1 MANQNYPNPNPK
13 GNTLQSVKIDA
24 TMNSYTNNGSII
36 DSEIDVG
43 IWAYNSTLEDLTNNG
58 HIENTSINLVG
69 TLYNNG
75 TISGTEIDGVGFE
88 LMAALINAN
97 SGLIDGGDFVKEY
110 SGVGGL
116 LNHGIIKSLSIQC
129 SDYDPSIMPKNEK
142 DGTILG
148 GEIKLSMGSQFQN
161 DGTIGD
167 FEHGETSIT
176 VGEKDNYLNNDDK
189 FINNGTVNFNSSANW
204 LCYGATIENY
214 GTINLGN
221 PDINHE
227 NASFSVLEVGT
238 ADDTISPLHH
248 STFYNNKGGIVENH
262 IYTVEVLS
270 GCQFINA
277 GKVCNYSA
285 FVNDGNIDT
294 TKGTFTN
301 LKGGVLSGTGTHEG
315 NIINDKG
322 GALSPGSSSG
332 GYFIDGNLYQKEGS
346 TKEIELG
353 GTYHGD
359 GDRTATEHDWIEI
372 TGDLELAGDL
382 DVSLIDGFK
391 LSAGDSF
398 VIAKVDGD
406 LAGEYDGLNE
416 GDSVGRFK
424 SEKGGK
430 LDLFLT
436 YEGGDGND
444 IELYTKSFFSVLPDS
459 LRDPRIIGSDDK
471 DSLTGTSADEVIFGG
486 SDDDVLLG
494 GAGDNQVTGGN
505 GNDKLNGGLGDDTLK
520 GDRGADDYILSS
532 GEDVYE
538 SFSIDENDQ
547 LVVGEGVDLSFQQVG
562 DNLLIKGIAIHTTLL
577 DVDKDEFLAADCI
590 DYI

>member
-1 MANQNYPNPNPK
+1 MAQISPSHNTTLISITDNDI
-13 GNTLQSVKIDA
+13 NTLDFIIGLGGIDIEESGSLQNIGNLTIAPSTELKNLGTLDNSGNFILLGAGSASGEYYPGVFHNYGNVSLAGIATINGKIVNYTKGVIDFENDFNMQSALTNFGGKINISGVATLTDGTMYGSIFNGIDSGGSYAPSEIIIEITGKIDSLGSA
-24 TMNSYTNNGSII
+24 FYNYSGSTVTNNGSINI
-36 DSEIDVG
+36 VG
-43 IWAYNSTLEDLTNNG
+43 DLGELANQGGYITNNG
-58 HIENTSINLVG
+58 RITLQKSSLFQNAAGG
-69 TLYNNG
+69 TIVNNG
-75 TISGTEIDGVGFE
+75 TIDNSLHPSTSVDENIIGF
-88 LMAALINAN
+88 
-97 SGLIDGGDFVKEY
+97 
-110 SGVGGL
+110 
-116 LNHGIIKSLSIQC
+116 
-129 SDYDPSIMPKNEK
+129 
-142 DGTILG
+142 
-148 GEIKLSMGSQFQN
+148 
-161 DGTIGD
+161 
-167 FEHGETSIT
+167 
-176 VGEKDNYLNNDDK
+176 
-189 FINNGTVNFNSSANW
+189 VN
-204 LCYGATIENY
+204 IENSTY
-214 GTINLGN
+214 TGSG
-221 PDINHE
+221 H
-227 NASFSVLEVGT
+227 VL
-238 ADDTISPLHH
+238 A
-248 STFYNNKGGIVENH
+248 
-262 IYTVEVLS
+262 
-270 GCQFINA
+270 A
-277 GKVCNYSA
+277 
-285 FVNDGNIDT
+285 
-294 TKGTFTN
+294 
-301 LKGGVLSGTGTHEG
+301 
-315 NIINDKG
+315 
-322 GALSPGSSSG
+322 
-332 GYFIDGNLYQKEGS
+332 FIDNGKLAPGNSAGGMLFGGNVYKTGG

-372 TGDLELAGDL
+372 KGDLELAGNL

-398 VIAKVDGD
+398 VITKVDGD
-406 LAGEYDGLNE
+406 LSGEYDGLNE

-424 SEKGGK
+424 SKKGGK

-494 GAGDNQVTGGN
+494 GAGDDQVTGGN

-590 DYI
+590 DFI

>member
-1 MANQNYPNPNPK
+1 MTQIPPASQLLLDSLTINGGENNLNYTISRS
-13 GNTLQSVKIDA
+13 GVLTNTGDLENATTSSSATFNVADGGKFLNKPGATFADQGKIRGTINVLRGGYISNAGEDTHNFDATFFTNGKLFCDESSQINNWGTFTGGIDA
-24 TMNSYTNNGSII
+24 DITLGITNNYGKLDFWDAKEMTIGGALTSKKWTTESKDATIDLAGICYNSSKILYSGSINGQQLFYNYGSII
-36 DSEIDVG
+36 GSGKISSIETFYNGQKDSTGTQYAAKVTIESKG
-43 IWAYNSTLEDLTNNG
+43 EYNNQNGATPGDGGEFFNCNQSTLTIESNATFDNSSGVDDYSKGGVLTNNKG
-58 HIENTSINLVG
+58 ANIV
-69 TLYNNG
+69 NNG
-75 TISGTEIDGVGFE
+75 
-88 LMAALINAN
+88 N
-97 SGLIDGGDFVKEY
+97 
-110 SGVGGL
+110 
-116 LNHGIIKSLSIQC
+116 
-129 SDYDPSIMPKNEK
+129 
-142 DGTILG
+142 IL
-148 GEIKLSMGSQFQN
+148 
-161 DGTIGD
+161 TIG
-167 FEHGETSIT
+167 
-176 VGEKDNYLNNDDK
+176 
-189 FINNGTVNFNSSANW
+189 
-204 LCYGATIENY
+204 
-214 GTINLGN
+214 
-221 PDINHE
+221 
-227 NASFSVLEVGT
+227 
-238 ADDTISPLHH
+238 
-248 STFYNNKGGIVENH
+248 
-262 IYTVEVLS
+262 
-270 GCQFINA
+270 
-277 GKVCNYSA
+277 
-285 FVNDGNIDT
+285 
-294 TKGTFTN
+294 GTFTN
-301 LKGGVLSGTGTHEG
+301 NGTLSGTGL
-315 NIINDKG
+315 IIGDVITPG
-322 GALSPGSSSG
+322 TLSPGNSAG
-332 GYFIDGNLYQKEGS
+332 GHLINGNLYQKQGS

-494 GAGDNQVTGGN
+494 GAGDDQVTGGN